1 MNPFIRT
8 LHGRRQYII
17 AFTVYLFF
25 AFIYCSLNSKTTCFI
40 ELNGTHTA
48 SLNTFFAWYTML
60 GDGIVAL
67 ILFAVLLL
75 RRLYLKGVHILAA
88 FLASG
93 IVVQIIKQFTH
104 MPRPKVFLHPDQYNQ
119 FIEGV
124 TRGGWS
130 SFPSGHTA
138 TAFALATILALY
150 SSNKWA
156 SLVYLLLAIGVGYSR
171 IYLGSHFPEDVL
183 AGSII
188 GVVFAGWVFV
198 AIPELRFFSR
208 RLEKKRPTPSL
219 AAIFNN

>member
-1 MNPFIRT
+1 MNQILRT

-17 AFTVYLFF
+17 AFTLYLFL

-48 SLNTFFAWYTML
+48 LLNTFFTWYTML

-67 ILFAVLLL
+67 VLFVAFLL
-75 RRLYLKGVHILAA
+75 RRQYLQGVHVLAA

-93 IVVQIIKQFTH
+93 IVAQLIKQFTH

-138 TAFALATILALY
+138 TAFAVATILALY
-150 SSNKWA
+150 SSNRWV
-156 SLVYLLLAIGVGYSR
+156 SLIYLLLAIGVGYSR
-171 IYLGSHFPEDVL
+171 IYLGSHFLEDVL

-188 GVVFAGWVFV
+188 GIVFAGWVFV
-198 AIPELRFFSR
+198 AIPELRFFGR
-208 RLEKKRPTPSL
+208 RSAKKRATPSL
-219 AAIFNN
+219 AAIQ